1 MINPS
6 RCPPARYSSWRGNA
20 TNGSVTVSSKP
31 VNENGDCIRIA
42 CYSIIL
48 CSQSNVIQTTLN
60 RSGKP
65 VKLIKGYF
73 FPNDPPRLISFLSTV
88 FGINVSLGT
97 EPDGSVAFKTI
108 AGQYEDKHSAYLYTF
123 DFHHLNDHFSDNR
136 PLAAAAPAPSSK
148 FVSTQSHNVTV
159 VLNDRQG
166 GRLSIDVVKKFVSK
180 PNPVLFPTN
189 PSKLSVL
196 CLTIAR

>member
-123 DFHHLNDHFSDNR
+123 TFTISMITFQITVLLLQLHLLPPPNLS
-136 PLAAAAPAPSSK
+136 PPS
-148 FVSTQSHNVTV
+148 
-159 VLNDRQG
+159 
-166 GRLSIDVVKKFVSK
+166 
-180 PNPVLFPTN
+180 
-189 PSKLSVL
+189 
-196 CLTIAR
+196 LTMLQWC